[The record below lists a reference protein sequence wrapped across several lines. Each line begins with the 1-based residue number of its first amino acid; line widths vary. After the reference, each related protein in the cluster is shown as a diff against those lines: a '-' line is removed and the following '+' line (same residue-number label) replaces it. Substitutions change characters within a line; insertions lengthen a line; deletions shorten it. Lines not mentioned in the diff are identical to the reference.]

1 MQFQIFYQKEEDYG
15 NDVEEQLQL
24 VEYDE
29 KSENDEKKEKRK
41 NSNEEKSYNLSV
53 EVEDDRPPREI
64 WSKKLDF
71 LMSIIG
77 FSVDL
82 AGIWRL

>member
-1 MQFQIFYQKEEDYG
+1 MSVKNEATAEAVKEEH
-15 NDVEEQLQL
+15 EL
-24 VEYDE
+24 
-29 KSENDEKKEKRK
+29 
-41 NSNEEKSYNLSV
+41 EEKYPL
-53 EVEDDRPPREI
+53 EVEHKLQHENKELKEATSSACEEAQPEAREQ
-64 WSKKLDF
+64 WSQKFDF

>member
-1 MQFQIFYQKEEDYG
+1 MFNKFVADVDLIAVDENEKEASIQI
-15 NDVEEQLQL
+15 
-24 VEYDE
+24 
-29 KSENDEKKEKRK
+29 KSETSVVDEE
-41 NSNEEKSYNLSV
+41 
-53 EVEDDRPPREI
+53 PREH

>member
-1 MQFQIFYQKEEDYG
+1 MKTILGLKEEENG

-24 VEYDE
+24 VEHEEERDERRE
-29 KSENDEKKEKRK
+29 KSKIPNKEK
-41 NSNEEKSYNLSV
+41 SSDLSV
-53 EVEDDRPPREI
+53 QEEDDRHHPPREI

>member
-1 MQFQIFYQKEEDYG
+1 MSNKFVAHVDLIAVNENEKEASIQLKNET
-15 NDVEEQLQL
+15 NVVEE
-24 VEYDE
+24 E
-29 KSENDEKKEKRK
+29 
-41 NSNEEKSYNLSV
+41 
-53 EVEDDRPPREI
+53 PREH